1 MPTRRAA
8 RKTTTEKGLGW
19 AHQQAVARL
28 LRKHVDGGLCWWC
41 GLPMFKDRHRNWDG
55 KTLAGDHTVPRVA
68 GGQLA
73 DRLLHGMCNSQR
85 QDGRYDDV
93 RPTVIG
99 CHPREWLQ
107 RMRDMG
113 RIGAAASV
121 PIIEADAELAMD
133 W

>member
-19 AHQQAVARL
+19 PHRQAVARL
-28 LRKHVDGGLCWWC
+28 MRKLVDGSPCWWC
-41 GLPMFKDRHRNWDG
+41 GLPMRKDKARNWDG

-85 QDGRYDDV
+85 QDGRYDDQ
-93 RPTVIG
+93 RPVLTG
-99 CHPREWLQ
+99 AHPGTWKPNS
-107 RMRDMG
+107 
-113 RIGAAASV
+113 GAAL
-121 PIIEADAELAMD
+121 PTLADTLAMD

>member
-1 MPTRRAA
+1 MPARRAT

-28 LRKHVDGGLCWWC
+28 LRKLIDGTLCAWC
-41 GLPMFKDRHRNWDG
+41 GLPMFKDKRRNWDV
-55 KTLAGDHTVPRVA
+55 KALAGDHTVPRVA
-68 GGQLA
+68 GGTLA
-73 DRLLHGMCNSQR
+73 DRLLHGTCNSQR

-107 RMRDMG
+107 RMREMG
-113 RIGAAASV
+113 RIGGDAAV
-121 PIIEADAELAMD
+121 PTPDADAALAMD